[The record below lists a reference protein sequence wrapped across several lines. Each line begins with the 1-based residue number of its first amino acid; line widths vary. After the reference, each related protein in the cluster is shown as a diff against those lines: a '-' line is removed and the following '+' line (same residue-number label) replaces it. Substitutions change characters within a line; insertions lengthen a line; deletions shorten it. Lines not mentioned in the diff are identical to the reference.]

1 MTSAMGPGVR
11 REHEQRVLTALR
23 DNGARSRAELGELVG
38 LSRSSLS
45 EVTTSLLDRGVII
58 VLDKDAA
65 PRRGA
70 GRPAERLA
78 LDPSSGQYIG
88 LDFQHARVD
97 VVVADA
103 THEILGAGTS
113 PYELESPWHERMQVA
128 FNLIDGVAEKANA
141 HFGAL
146 AWIYAGVPG
155 PYVPPSARVTL
166 PAFWERSRING
177 YGVREA
183 LSGRY
188 GAPTS
193 IDNNT
198 RLAALAEAKAS
209 GAQDLV
215 YIRLGQGVGGG
226 LVQAGRLTRGTHS
239 LAGALGHAPVPG
251 RQGRCRCGKSGCL
264 ETVAALPEV
273 LNACADAGVATRDS
287 LIAPDDLPAPAV
299 QQITVDVASAMSAV
313 LLPVVMALDPEE
325 VVVAGPVLELL
336 PGLLLRVQEALMAQ
350 RFTGLDVPRVR
361 GPLVTAHEGAL
372 GALQAG
378 YDAQALE
385 SKGTT

>member
-1 MTSAMGPGVR
+1 MGPGVR
-11 REHEQRVLTALR
+11 REHEERVLAALR
-23 DNGARSRAELGELVG
+23 DNGARSRSELGELVG

-45 EVTTSLLDRGVII
+45 EVTTSLLDRGVIV
-58 VLDKDAA
+58 VLDKGTA
-65 PRRGA
+65 RRGA

-88 LDFQHARVD
+88 LDFQHARVE
-97 VVVADA
+97 VVIADA
-103 THEILGAGTS
+103 TRQVLGAGRAT
-113 PYELESPWHERMQVA
+113 YELGSPWHERMQVA
-128 FNLIDGVAEKANA
+128 FDLIDGVAEKANA

-155 PYVPPSARVTL
+155 PYVPPSARVKL

-198 RLAALAEAKAS
+198 RLAALAEAKES

-239 LAGALGHAPVPG
+239 LAGELGHAPVPG
-251 RQGRCRCGKSGCL
+251 KQGPCRCGKHGCL

-273 LNACADAGVATRDS
+273 GKACLEAGVPAAGS
-287 LIAPDDLPAPAV
+287 ASPLDDAALAAV
-299 QQITVDVASAMSAV
+299 DEVTAEVAAAMCMV
-313 LLPVVMALDPEE
+313 LRPVVMALDPEE

-336 PGLLLRVQEALMAQ
+336 PALLLRVEEALMAE

-361 GPLVTAHEGAL
+361 GPLVTAYEGAL

>member
-1 MTSAMGPGVR
+1 MGPGVR
-11 REHEQRVLTALR
+11 REHEERVLAALR
-23 DNGARSRAELGELVG
+23 DNGARSRAELGDLVG

-45 EVTTSLLDRGVII
+45 EVTTSLLDRGAIV

-103 THEILGAGTS
+103 TREILGAGS
-113 PYELESPWHERMQVA
+113 ALYELDSPWHERMQVA
-128 FNLIDGVAEKANA
+128 FDLIDGVAEKANA

-146 AWIYAGVPG
+146 AWIFAGVPG
-155 PYVPPSARVTL
+155 PYVPPNARVTL
-166 PAFWERSRING
+166 PAFWERSRISG

-226 LVQAGRLTRGTHS
+226 LVQAGTLTRGTHS
-239 LAGALGHAPVPG
+239 LAGELGHAPVPG
-251 RQGRCRCGKSGCL
+251 KLLLCRCGKHGCL
-264 ETVAALPEV
+264 ETVAALPEA
-273 LNACADAGVATRDS
+273 LKACAEAGLATKNGVIS
-287 LIAPDDLPAPAV
+287 ADDLFEPAV
-299 QQITVDVASAMSAV
+299 REITADVAEAMCMV
-313 LLPVVMALDPEE
+313 LRPVVMALDPEE

-336 PGLLLRVQEALMAQ
+336 PGLLLRVQEALMAA

-372 GALQAG
+372 GALEAG
-378 YDAQALE
+378 YDRQALE
-385 SKGTT
+385 SKGTS

>member
-1 MTSAMGPGVR
+1 MGPGVR
-11 REHEQRVLTALR
+11 REHEERVLAALR
-23 DNGARSRAELGELVG
+23 DNGARSRAELGEIVG

-45 EVTTSLLDRGVII
+45 EVTTSLLDRGVIV

-65 PRRGA
+65 SRRGA

-97 VVVADA
+97 VVVTDA
-103 THEILGAGTS
+103 THEILGAGST
-113 PYELESPWHERMQVA
+113 PYRLDSPWHERMQVA
-128 FNLIDGVAEKANA
+128 FDLIDGVAAKANA

-183 LSGRY
+183 LSGRF

-215 YIRLGQGVGGG
+215 YVRLGQGVGGG

-239 LAGALGHAPVPG
+239 LAGELGHAPVAG
-251 RQGRCRCGKSGCL
+251 GQRACRCGKHGCL

-273 LNACADAGVATRDS
+273 LRACEAAGVATHQGTIS
-287 LIAPDDLPAPAV
+287 IDDQFEPAV
-299 QQITVDVASAMSAV
+299 REITAEVAESMCTV
-313 LLPVVMALDPEE
+313 LRPVVMALDPEE
-325 VVVAGPVLELL
+325 VVIAGPVLDLL
-336 PGLLLRVQEALMAQ
+336 PGLLLRVQEALMAE

-378 YDAQALE
+378 YDAQALDA
-385 SKGTT
+385 KGTT

>member
-155 PYVPPSARVTL
+155 QC
-166 PAFWERSRING
+166 PAPGVADG
-177 YGVREA
+177 YGRADVVSCLTAGVVSTVTARTA
-183 LSGRY
+183 W
-188 GAPTS
+188 TS
-193 IDNNT
+193 
-198 RLAALAEAKAS
+198 
-209 GAQDLV
+209 
-215 YIRLGQGVGGG
+215 RLGQ
-226 LVQAGRLTRGTHS
+226 LTNRLSS
-239 LAGALGHAPVPG
+239 LG
-251 RQGRCRCGKSGCL
+251 Q
-264 ETVAALPEV
+264 
-273 LNACADAGVATRDS
+273 
-287 LIAPDDLPAPAV
+287 PAR
-299 QQITVDVASAMSAV
+299 SA
-313 LLPVVMALDPEE
+313 
-325 VVVAGPVLELL
+325 
-336 PGLLLRVQEALMAQ
+336 
-350 RFTGLDVPRVR
+350 
-361 GPLVTAHEGAL
+361 
-372 GALQAG
+372 
-378 YDAQALE
+378 
-385 SKGTT
+385 

>member
-1 MTSAMGPGVR
+1 MGPGVR
-11 REHEQRVLTALR
+11 REHEERVLAALR

-45 EVTTSLLDRGVII
+45 EVTTSLLDRGVIV

-78 LDPSSGQYIG
+78 LDPRSGQYVG

-97 VVVADA
+97 AVVADA
-103 THEILGAGTS
+103 THEILGAGTAL
-113 PYELESPWHERMQVA
+113 YELDSPWHERMQVA
-128 FNLIDGVAEKANA
+128 FDLIDGIAEKANA
-141 HFGAL
+141 HFSAL
-146 AWIYAGVPG
+146 SWIYAGVPG
-155 PYVPPSARVTL
+155 PYVPPNARVTL

-188 GAPTS
+188 SAPTS

-226 LVQAGRLTRGTHS
+226 LVQAGRLMRGTHS
-239 LAGALGHAPVPG
+239 LAGELGHAPVPG
-251 RQGRCRCGKSGCL
+251 MHRPCRCGKNGCL

-273 LNACADAGVATRDS
+273 LRACEEAGITTKDGCIP
-287 LIAPDDLPAPAV
+287 LDDLFEPAV
-299 QQITVDVASAMSAV
+299 REITADVSSAMCMV

-325 VVVAGPVLELL
+325 VVIAGPVLELL
-336 PGLLLRVQEALMAQ
+336 PGLLQRVQEALMAE

-378 YDAQALE
+378 YDALALE
-385 SKGTT
+385 SKGTI

>member
-1 MTSAMGPGVR
+1 MGPGVR
-11 REHEQRVLTALR
+11 REHEERVLAALR
-23 DNGARSRAELGELVG
+23 DHGARSRADLGDLVG

-45 EVTTSLLDRGVII
+45 EITTSLLDRGVIV
-58 VLDKDAA
+58 VLDKDSP

-78 LDPSSGQYIG
+78 LDPTSGQYIG
-88 LDFQHARVD
+88 LDFQHACVD

-103 THEILGAGTS
+103 THEVLGAGSS
-113 PYELESPWHERMQVA
+113 PYRMDSPWHERIQVA
-128 FNLIDGVAEKANA
+128 FDLIDGIAEGANA

-146 AWIYAGVPG
+146 SWIYAGVPG

-166 PAFWERSRING
+166 PAIWERLRING

-198 RLAALAEAKAS
+198 RLAALAEARAS
-209 GAQDLV
+209 GVRELV

-226 LVQAGRLTRGTHS
+226 LVQEGRLTHGTHS
-239 LAGALGHAPVPG
+239 LAGELGHAPVPG
-251 RQGRCRCGKSGCL
+251 TRGRCRCGKRGCL

-273 LNACADAGVATRDS
+273 LKMCERAGIPVTNGAIPLEARFESTVTEITAEVAEALCQVLR
-287 LIAPDDLPAPAV
+287 P
-299 QQITVDVASAMSAV
+299 VA
-313 LLPVVMALDPEE
+313 MAIDPEE
-325 VVVAGPVLELL
+325 VVVAGPVLDLL
-336 PGLLLRVQEALMAQ
+336 PGLLLGVQKTLKAEQ
-350 RFTGLDVPRVR
+350 FTGLDVPRVR
-361 GPLVTAHEGAL
+361 GPLVTRYEGAL

-378 YDAQALE
+378 YDSQALE
-385 SKGTT
+385 AKGPT